1 MRSSCM
7 IKRANNFDQYQ
18 EALMSTSPV
27 YDSTRQ
33 ALQQALPAI
42 RSTQL
47 DTLALIVASATQTQ
61 SAHLAALARALPLP
75 TTQDSKEQRIRRF
88 LDNPRI
94 SQATH
99 YRPIARAALAG
110 VTHQRVDLALDRVLL
125 NEQHNL
131 LVASV
136 GFRRRSVPLAWKTL
150 SHVGSSDL
158 EDQKVVLKAALAEL
172 PSATTVT
179 IHADSEFRSVALFRW
194 LREQGHDAMLSIRGR
209 TLVFDTADAA
219 SGQSLLERVG
229 QRSDVLYLKG
239 VYVTEERYGPVNV
252 FAWWS
257 KDDEGK
263 PLLRAVMT
271 NLPPTPRTKQ
281 RGRKRMWIETG
292 FRDWQSGGFQ
302 LDKSGIED
310 RDRLERLLIPM
321 LIAYIWLVSMG
332 RWVVKRGYRRLIDHG
347 AGRAWRYSLF
357 QLGVGWLEHLH
368 SYHRLP
374 PVILYLYV

>member
-1 MRSSCM
+1 MRSSGM
-7 IKRANNFDQYQ
+7 IKRANNFDRYQ
-18 EALMSTSPV
+18 EVRVSTSTL

-42 RSTQL
+42 RATQL
-47 DTLALIVASATQTQ
+47 ESLALVVASATQTH
-61 SAHLAALARALPLP
+61 SAHLGALARALPLP
-75 TTQDSKEQRIRRF
+75 TTQASKEQRIRRF

-94 SQATH
+94 TQAIH

-136 GFRRRSVPLAWKTL
+136 GFRRRSVPLAWQTL
-150 SHVGSSDL
+150 THVGSSDL
-158 EDQKVVLKAALAEL
+158 EQQQAVLRAALAEL
-172 PSATTVT
+172 PAGTKVTV
-179 IHADSEFRSVALFRW
+179 HADSEFRSVALFAW
-194 LREQGHDAMLSIRGR
+194 LRQQEHDVMLSIRGR
-209 TLVFDTADAA
+209 TLVFDTADAG
-219 SGQSLLERVG
+219 SGQNLLERVG
-229 QRSDVLYLKG
+229 QRSDVLYLRG

-271 NLPPTPRTKQ
+271 NLPPTPRTKH

-302 LDKSGIED
+302 LDKTGIED
-310 RDRLERLLIPM
+310 RERLERLLIPM
-321 LIAYIWLVSMG
+321 LIAYIWLVSIG

-357 QLGVGWLEHLH
+357 QLGVGWLERLQ

>member
-1 MRSSCM
+1 M
-7 IKRANNFDQYQ
+7 KGGEQNAVFLYDQACQQLSPYQ
-18 EALMSTSPV
+18 EVRMSTSTL

-33 ALQQALPAI
+33 ALCQALPTI
-42 RSTQL
+42 RATQL
-47 DTLALIVASATQTQ
+47 ETLALIVASAAQTQ
-61 SAHLAALARALPLP
+61 SAHLGALARALPLS

-94 SQATH
+94 SQASH
-99 YRPIARAALAG
+99 YRAIARAALAG

-158 EDQKVVLKAALAEL
+158 EDQKEVLTAALAEL
-172 PSATTVT
+172 PAATKVT
-179 IHADSEFRSVALFRW
+179 IHADSEFRSVALFAW
-194 LREQGHDAMLSIRGR
+194 LRNQGHDALLSIRGR
-209 TLVFDTADAA
+209 TLIFDTPDAA

-229 QRSDVLYLKG
+229 HRSDVVYLTG

-257 KDDEGK
+257 KDDDGK

-271 NLPPTPRTKQ
+271 NLPAHPRTKQ

-310 RDRLERLLIPM
+310 RERLERLLIPL
-321 LIAYIWLVSMG
+321 LIAYIWLVSVG

-357 QLGVGWLEHLH
+357 QLGVGWLEGSVPQLT
-368 SYHRLP
+368 
-374 PVILYLYV
+374 

>member
-1 MRSSCM
+1 MRSSGM
-7 IKRANNFDQYQ
+7 IKRANNFDRYQ
-18 EALMSTSPV
+18 EVRRSTSTL

-42 RSTQL
+42 RTSQL
-47 DTLALIVASATQTQ
+47 ETLALVVASATQTQ
-61 SAHLAALARALPLP
+61 SAHLGALARALPLP
-75 TTQDSKEQRIRRF
+75 STQDSKEQRIRRF

-94 SQATH
+94 TQATH
-99 YRPIARAALAG
+99 ERPIARTALAG

-136 GFRRRSVPLAWKTL
+136 GFRRRSVPLAWQTL
-150 SHVGSSDL
+150 KHVGSSDL
-158 EDQKVVLKAALAEL
+158 EDQQAVLRAALADL
-172 PSATTVT
+172 PKGTKVTVQ
-179 IHADSEFRSVALFRW
+179 ADSEFRSVALFAW
-194 LREQGHDAMLSIRGR
+194 LRQQGHAALLRIRGR

-219 SGQSLLERVG
+219 SGQSLVERVG
-229 QRSDVLYLKG
+229 QRSDVLYLTS
-239 VYVTEERYGPVNV
+239 VSVTEERYGPVNV

-271 NLPPTPRTKQ
+271 NLPATPRTKQ

-302 LDKSGIED
+302 LDQTGIAARE
-310 RDRLERLLIPM
+310 RLERLLIPM
-321 LIAYIWLVSMG
+321 LIAYIWLVSIG

-347 AGRAWRYSLF
+347 AARAWRYSLF
-357 QLGVGWLEHLH
+357 QLGVGWLERLQ

-374 PVILYLYV
+374 PVILHLYV

>member
-1 MRSSCM
+1 MRSSGM

-18 EALMSTSPV
+18 EVRMSTSTR

-42 RSTQL
+42 RISQL
-47 DTLALIVASATQTQ
+47 ETLALVVASATQTQ
-61 SAHLAALARALPLP
+61 SAQLGALARALPLP

-88 LDNPRI
+88 LDNARI
-94 SQATH
+94 TQADH
-99 YRPIARAALAG
+99 YRPIARAARAG
-110 VTHQRVDLALDRVLL
+110 VTHQRVDVALDRVLL

-136 GFRRRSVPLAWKTL
+136 GFRRRSVPLAWQTL
-150 SHVGSSDL
+150 THVGSSDL
-158 EDQKVVLKAALAEL
+158 EDQKAVLKAALAEL
-172 PSATTVT
+172 PKGTKVTV
-179 IHADSEFRSVALFRW
+179 HADSEFRSVALFAW
-194 LREQGHDAMLSIRGR
+194 LREQGHAALLSIRGR
-209 TLVFDTADAA
+209 TLVFDTAAA
-219 SGQSLLERVG
+219 GRGQSLVERVG
-229 QRSDVLYLKG
+229 QRSDVLYLSG
-239 VYVTEERYGPVNV
+239 VYVTEERYGPVNL

-257 KDDEGK
+257 KDDVGK

-271 NLPPTPRTKQ
+271 NLPATPRTKQ

-302 LDKSGIED
+302 LDQTGIED
-310 RDRLERLLIPM
+310 RARLERLLIPM
-321 LIAYIWLVSMG
+321 LIAYIWLVRIG
-332 RWVVKRGYRRLIDHG
+332 RWVVQRGYRRLIDHG

-357 QLGVGWLEHLH
+357 QLGVGWLERLQ

>member
-1 MRSSCM
+1 MRSSGM
-7 IKRANNFDQYQ
+7 IKRANNFDQDQ
-18 EALMSTSPV
+18 EVRMSTSTL

-33 ALQQALPAI
+33 ALHQALPAI

-61 SAHLAALARALPLP
+61 SAHLGALARALPLP

-94 SQATH
+94 TQAAH
-99 YRPIARAALAG
+99 YRAIARAALSG

-158 EDQKVVLKAALAEL
+158 EDHQEVLKAALAEL
-172 PSATTVT
+172 PAGAKVT

-194 LREQGHDAMLSIRGR
+194 LREQGHDALLSIRGR
-209 TLVFDTADAA
+209 TLVFDTAAA
-219 SGQSLLERVG
+219 AGGQSLLERVG
-229 QRSDVLYLKG
+229 QRSDVLYLTG
-239 VYVTEERYGPVNV
+239 VYVTEERFGPVNV

-257 KDDEGK
+257 RDDEGK

-271 NLPPTPRTKQ
+271 NLPACPRTKQ

-310 RDRLERLLIPM
+310 RERLERLLIPM
-321 LIAYIWLVSMG
+321 LIAYIWLVSIG

-357 QLGVGWLEHLH
+357 QLGVGWLERLQ

>member
-1 MRSSCM
+1 
-7 IKRANNFDQYQ
+7 
-18 EALMSTSPV
+18 MSTSPL

-33 ALQQALPAI
+33 ALQQVLPTI
-42 RSTQL
+42 RDSQME
-47 DTLALIVASATQTQ
+47 TLALLVASATQTQ
-61 SAHLAALARALPLP
+61 SAHLDQLARALPLS

-94 SQATH
+94 TQATH

-125 NEQHNL
+125 NERHNL

-136 GFRRRSVPLAWKTL
+136 GFRRRSVPLAWQTL
-150 SHVGSSDL
+150 EHVGSSDL
-158 EDQKVVLKAALAEL
+158 DAHKAVLQAALAEL
-172 PSATTVT
+172 PAGTKVTV
-179 IHADSEFRSVALFRW
+179 HADSEFRSVALFHW
-194 LREQGHDAMLSIRGR
+194 LRMQGHDALLSIRGR
-209 TLVFDTADAA
+209 TSVFDTADGA

-229 QRSDVLYLKG
+229 HRREVVYLTG

-257 KDDEGK
+257 KDDDGK

-271 NLPPTPRTKQ
+271 NLPATARTKQ

-292 FRDWQSGGFQ
+292 FRDWQSGGFH

-310 RDRLERLLIPM
+310 RDRVARLLIPV
-321 LIAYIWLVSMG
+321 LIAYIWIVSLG

-347 AGRAWRYSLF
+347 AARAWRYSLF
-357 QLGVGWLEHLH
+357 QLGVGWLARLQ

>member
-1 MRSSCM
+1 
-7 IKRANNFDQYQ
+7 
-18 EALMSTSPV
+18 MSTSSL
-27 YDSTRQ
+27 YHSTHQ
-33 ALQQALPAI
+33 ALRQALPAI
-42 RSTQL
+42 RSSQL
-47 DTLALIVASATQTQ
+47 DTLALIVASATQTR
-61 SAHLAALARALPLP
+61 SAHLGPLARALPLP

-94 SQATH
+94 SQASH
-99 YRPIARAALAG
+99 YRPIARNALAG
-110 VTHQRVDLALDRVLL
+110 VTQQRIDLALDRVLL
-125 NEQHNL
+125 NKQHNL

-136 GFRRRSVPLAWKTL
+136 AFRRRSVPLAWTTL

-158 EDQKVVLKAALAEL
+158 DEHKEVLEAALAEL
-172 PSATTVT
+172 PAGAKVTV
-179 IHADSEFRSVALFRW
+179 HADSEFRSVALFAW

-209 TLVFDTADAA
+209 TLVFDTPDAG
-219 SGQSLLERVG
+219 SGQSLIERVG
-229 QRSDVLYLKG
+229 QRSDVLYLNG
-239 VYVTEERYGPVNV
+239 VYVTEERFGPVNV

-271 NLPPTPRTKQ
+271 NLPATPRTKQ

-292 FRDWQSGGFQ
+292 FRDWQSGGFG
-302 LDKSGIED
+302 LDTSGLED
-310 RDRLERLLIPM
+310 RERLARLLIPV
-321 LIAYIWLVSMG
+321 LIAYIWLVSVG

-347 AGRAWRYSLF
+347 ARRAWRWSLF
-357 QLGVGWLEHLH
+357 QLGVGWLERLQ

>member
-1 MRSSCM
+1 MQSSGM
-7 IKRANNFDQYQ
+7 IKRANNCDRYQ
-18 EALMSTSPV
+18 EVRVSTSTL

-42 RSTQL
+42 RATQL
-47 DTLALIVASATQTQ
+47 ESLALVVASATQTH
-61 SAHLAALARALPLP
+61 SAHLGALARALPLP

-94 SQATH
+94 TQAAH

-125 NEQHNL
+125 NQQHNL

-136 GFRRRSVPLAWKTL
+136 GFRRRSVPLVWQTL
-150 SHVGSSDL
+150 NHVGSSDL
-158 EDQKVVLKAALAEL
+158 EQQQAVLRAALAEL
-172 PSATTVT
+172 PAGTKITV
-179 IHADSEFRSVALFRW
+179 HADSEFRSVALFAW
-194 LREQGHDAMLSIRGR
+194 LHKQGHDAMLSIRGR

-229 QRSDVLYLKG
+229 QRSDVLSLRE

-302 LDKSGIED
+302 LDKTGIED
-310 RDRLERLLIPM
+310 RERLERLLIPM
-321 LIAYIWLVSMG
+321 LIAYIWLVSIG

-357 QLGVGWLEHLH
+357 QLGVGWLERLQ